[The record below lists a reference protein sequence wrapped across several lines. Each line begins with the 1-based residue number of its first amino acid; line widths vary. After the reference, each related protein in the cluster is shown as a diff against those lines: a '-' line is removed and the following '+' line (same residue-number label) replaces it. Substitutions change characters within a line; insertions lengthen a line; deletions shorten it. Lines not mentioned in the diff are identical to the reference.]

1 MKHVGPCCSASSIRF
16 FVKRNPAANSCTA
29 SYRAFHTEKNMKQLL
44 TICLLAF
51 AFSAS
56 AQGVMKFETDNHD
69 FGNVAEGTMATH
81 EFKFKNTGNQ
91 PIVIA
96 NVQASCGCTT
106 PDWTKTPVLPGKS
119 GIIKAMYSS
128 AGRPGVFNKT
138 VTVTSNATEAS
149 QVLSIKG
156 SVLTKEQI
164 KPTLTPAQLA
174 KSPHLVLD
182 RASHDF
188 GKMEVGQ
195 QPAARFTVR
204 NTGKS
209 ELVLGALNANCYCVG
224 YKNSPT
230 PIAPGQS
237 QVIELLYTQRQLGQ
251 VSDVVT
257 ISSNDLSGDAKLTLK
272 ATIVRDLSGNS
283 MVKESGASVPFK

>member
-1 MKHVGPCCSASSIRF
+1 
-16 FVKRNPAANSCTA
+16 
-29 SYRAFHTEKNMKQLL
+29 MKQLL

-51 AFSAS
+51 AFTAR
-56 AQGVMKFETDNHD
+56 AQAVLQFETDNHD
-69 FGNVAEGTMATH
+69 FGKVAEGTMATY

-91 PIVIA
+91 PAIIA

-106 PDWTKTPVLPGKS
+106 PDWTKTPVLPGKY

-138 VTVTSNATEAS
+138 VTVTSNASEPS
-149 QVLSIKG
+149 KVLSIKG
-156 SVLTKEQI
+156 AVLTKDEI
-164 KPTLTPAQLA
+164 KPTLTAAQLA
-174 KSPHLVLD
+174 QSPHLVLS
-182 RASHDF
+182 ASSHDF
-188 GKMEVGQ
+188 GKMEMGQ
-195 QPAARFTVR
+195 QPTARFTVR

-209 ELVLGALNANCYCVG
+209 ELVLGALSSGCYCVG
-224 YKNSPT
+224 YKTSPT

-237 QVIELLYTQRQLGQ
+237 AVVELLYSQRQLGQ

-257 ISSNDLSGDAKLTLK
+257 ISSNDVSGDAKITLK

-283 MVKESGASVPFK
+283 MVKESGTAVPFK

>member
-1 MKHVGPCCSASSIRF
+1 
-16 FVKRNPAANSCTA
+16 
-29 SYRAFHTEKNMKQLL
+29 MKQLL
-44 TICLLAF
+44 TLCLLAF
-51 AFSAS
+51 ALTARAQAVMQFAS
-56 AQGVMKFETDNHD
+56 DSHD
-69 FGNVAEGTMATH
+69 FGKVVEGTMATY

-91 PIVIA
+91 PVVIA

-106 PDWTKTPVLPGKS
+106 PDWTKTPVLPGKT

-149 QVLSIKG
+149 KVLSIKG
-156 SVLTKEQI
+156 SVLTKDEI
-164 KPTLTPAQLA
+164 KPTLTAAQLA

-182 RASHDF
+182 KSSHDF

-195 QPAARFTVR
+195 QPTARFIVK
-204 NTGKS
+204 NTGKT
-209 ELVLGALNANCYCVG
+209 ELVLGALTAGCYCVG
-224 YKNSPT
+224 YKTPPT

-237 QVIELLYTQRQLGQ
+237 SVVELIYSQRQLGQ
-251 VSDVVT
+251 VSDAVT
-257 ISSNDLSGDAKLTLK
+257 ITSNDVSGDAKIVLR

-283 MVKESGASVPFK
+283 MVKESGTAVPFK

>member
-1 MKHVGPCCSASSIRF
+1 
-16 FVKRNPAANSCTA
+16 
-29 SYRAFHTEKNMKQLL
+29 MKQLF

-51 AFSAS
+51 AFTAR
-56 AQGVMKFETDNHD
+56 AQAVLQFETDNHD
-69 FGNVAEGTMATH
+69 FGKVAEGTMATY

-91 PIVIA
+91 PAIIA

-106 PDWTKTPVLPGKS
+106 PDWTKTPVLPGKY

-138 VTVTSNATEAS
+138 VTVTSNASEPS
-149 QVLSIKG
+149 KVLSIKG
-156 SVLTKEQI
+156 TVLNKDEI
-164 KPTLTPAQLA
+164 RPTLTPAQLA
-174 KSPHLVLD
+174 QSPHLVLS
-182 RASHDF
+182 ASSHDF
-188 GKMEVGQ
+188 GKMEMGQ
-195 QPAARFTVR
+195 QPIARFTVR

-209 ELVLGALNANCYCVG
+209 ELVLGALTSGCYCVG
-224 YKNSPT
+224 YKTTPA

-237 QVIELLYTQRQLGQ
+237 AVIELLYTQRQLGQ

-257 ISSNDLSGDAKLTLK
+257 ITSNDLSGDAKITLR

-283 MVKESGASVPFK
+283 MVKESGTNVPFK

>member
-1 MKHVGPCCSASSIRF
+1 
-16 FVKRNPAANSCTA
+16 
-29 SYRAFHTEKNMKQLL
+29 MKQLF

-51 AFSAS
+51 AFSAR
-56 AQGVMKFETDNHD
+56 AQAVMQFATDNHD
-69 FGNVAEGTMATH
+69 FGNVPEGTMATY

-91 PIVIA
+91 PVVIA

-106 PDWTKTPVLPGKS
+106 PDWTKTPVLPGKT

-149 QVLSIKG
+149 KVLSIKG
-156 SVLTKEQI
+156 TVLTKDEI
-164 KPTLTPAQLA
+164 KPTLTAAQLA
-174 KSPHLVLD
+174 QSPHLVLD
-182 RASHDF
+182 KSVHDF
-188 GKMEVGQ
+188 GKMEAGQ
-195 QPAARFTVR
+195 QPTARFTVK
-204 NTGKS
+204 NTGKTP
-209 ELVLGALNANCYCVG
+209 LVLGTLNAGCYCVG
-224 YKNSPT
+224 YKTPPA

-237 QVIELLYTQRQLGQ
+237 ATIDLLYTQRQLGQ

-257 ISSNDLSGDAKLTLK
+257 ISSNDVSGDAKVTLK

-283 MVKESGASVPFK
+283 MVKESGTAVPFK

>member
-1 MKHVGPCCSASSIRF
+1 MK
-16 FVKRNPAANSCTA
+16 K
-29 SYRAFHTEKNMKQLL
+29 LL
-44 TICLLAF
+44 TLCLLAF
-51 AFSAS
+51 AFTAR
-56 AQGVMKFETDNHD
+56 AQAVLQFETDSHD
-69 FGNVAEGTMATH
+69 FGKVAEGTIATY

-91 PIVIA
+91 PVVIA

-138 VTVTSNATEAS
+138 VTVTSNAAEPS
-149 QVLSIKG
+149 KVLSIKG
-156 SVLTKEQI
+156 SVLTKDEI

-174 KSPHLVLD
+174 LSPHLVLS
-182 RASHDF
+182 ASSHDF

-195 QPAARFTVR
+195 QPTARFTVR

-209 ELVLGALNANCYCVG
+209 ELVLGTLTAGCYCVG
-224 YKNSPT
+224 YKTSPT

-237 QVIELLYTQRQLGQ
+237 AVVELLYSQRQLGQ

-257 ISSNDLSGDAKLTLK
+257 ITSNDVSGDAKITLK

-283 MVKESGASVPFK
+283 MVKESGTAVPFK